1 MERKNY
7 KALQIAAV
15 AENKWIIEGS
25 SPSVLKTMDDRVDW
39 VIILNLPPMG
49 NIMRITKRYL
59 KGKFLKE
66 TRIGWSGSMSE
77 VNEIHLDFLYKTL
90 RWRSRQLPRIRENI
104 RNAAMEGRMI
114 EIHSLKNMFD
124 DILHRIKDI
133 S

>member
-49 NIMRITKRYL
+49 NIMRIIKRYL